1 MNKFLKPAT
10 LAFVLFAAAT
20 GAQAHGMHVD
30 NEANA
35 SAKNETVIGGV
46 IQHNTI
52 EAIDADDGPNC
63 YTPDPVLPE
72 AGTLSMM
79 AVGLGLIGL
88 RLRRKSK

>member
-10 LAFVLFAAAT
+10 LAFVLLVAAT
-20 GAQAHGMHVD
+20 GAQASTHVD
-30 NEANA
+30 NEKGAPA
-35 SAKNETVIGGV
+35 SDEIVIGGV
-46 IQHNTI
+46 IKHNSI
-52 EAIDADDGPNC
+52 EAIDSDDGPNC

-72 AGTLSMM
+72 TGTLSMM